1 MNNNDYYD
9 YNSPES
15 NTYCT
20 KFLKCLIPSLIFTI
34 GWLIGGEFPCVCPLN
49 INNTINID

>member
-1 MNNNDYYD
+1 MNNNIYYD
-9 YNSPES
+9 YNSPEN
-15 NTYCT
+15 NTYCM
-20 KFLKCLIPSLIFTI
+20 KFMRCLIPCLIFTI